1 MKKLIIYFGI
11 LMLIAGSCKKTEPV
25 ADTTVTAEEARDTLY
40 YIMKQWYY
48 WYNLMPSVNKDDY
61 SDPYTLLEA
70 MRYQTLDKWSFV
82 ADYDEFNAEMYG
94 SFVGH
99 GIRIGLDE
107 NSIARIAMIYKN
119 SPLYAGGVRRGWIVK
134 TVNGTALAPILIA
147 KNTTAYNNVMGASS
161 VDVTNTFLFQEPSG
175 KDTIIASK
183 KAEFE
188 VNSVLLYDTLHLKSG
203 VTGHLVFESFIVP
216 SRNELKTAFSYFKAN
231 NVKDIILDLRYNSGG
246 YLYIAQ
252 ELASYLSGN
261 SLAGITFAKLSYNK
275 KMQAADTTYTFINT
289 SYPMSLTKLVVI
301 TTRLTASA
309 SEAVM
314 NGLDPHMNIVSIGDT
329 TDGKPVGMNGWSCGK
344 KYFFWPITF
353 KLVNSANTGDYFNGI
368 APDKI
373 AVDDISHDFND
384 RKEKCL
390 KQAISYLENGQFS
403 GKGEEKFNRSTKYG
417 EKPEWMNNTFVPGK

>member
-1 MKKLIIYFGI
+1 MKKIIIFFGI
-11 LMLIAGSCKKTEPV
+11 MMLIAGSCKKTEPV
-25 ADTTVTAEEARDTLY
+25 ADTTVTEAEARDTLY

-48 WYNLMPSVNKDDY
+48 WYNLMPVVTKEDY

-70 MRYQTLDKWSFV
+70 MRYQALDKWSFV
-82 ADYDEFNAEMYG
+82 ADYDEFLAEMSG

-107 NSIARIAMIYKN
+107 DLVARIAMIYKN
-119 SPLYAGGVRRGWIVK
+119 SPLYTSGVRRGWIVK
-134 TVNGTALAPILIA
+134 TVNGTAIAPILIA
-147 KNTTAYNNVMGASS
+147 ENTTAYNTTMGASTAG
-161 VDVTNTFLFQEPSG
+161 VTNTFLFQKPSG
-175 KDTIIASK
+175 KDTTITSS
-183 KAEFE
+183 KAEFD

-203 VTGHLVFESFIVP
+203 VTGHLVFESFIEP
-216 SRNELKTAFSYFKAN
+216 SENELKTAFAYFKAN
-231 NVKDIILDLRYNSGG
+231 NVKDVILDLRYNSGG
-246 YLYIAQ
+246 YLYVAQ

-261 SLAGITFAKLSYNK
+261 SLAGTTFAKLSYNK

-289 SYPMSLTKLVVI
+289 SYPMSLSRLVVI
-301 TTRLTASA
+301 TTRMTASA

-314 NGLDPHMNIVSIGDT
+314 NGLDPHISIVSIGDT

-353 KLVNSANTGDYFNGI
+353 KIVNSASVGDYFDGF

-403 GKGEEKFNRSTKYG
+403 NKGEEKFSRSIKFG
-417 EKPEWMNNTFVPGK
+417 EKPEWLNNTFVMGK